1 MNVQRMRLK
10 KLNNTRD
17 LGGFP
22 VADGKKIKRDKLIRS
37 GRMHKLPP
45 QTVSALLKKGLTT
58 IIDLRT
64 EREQH
69 EYPDTKI
76 NGVKTV
82 NLPLVCTAT
91 VGITYTKSMAR
102 TMLDE
107 SKRIKT
113 EFGTADNYMSSM
125 YETVLFGDDGRRSLK
140 EFFKIL
146 LEAEGCVIWHC
157 NAGKDRTGLCAMLL
171 EFVLGVDEKLIIE
184 DYCASKKFQHTRRFW
199 QKAALVI
206 APMPRR
212 FKHILIALME
222 AKPQYIIGAID
233 KIKELYGSVTEYCKQ
248 SLGLTDEQIEI
259 LKSKYTE

>member
-140 EFFKIL
+140 EFF
-146 LEAEGCVIWHC
+146 
-157 NAGKDRTGLCAMLL
+157 
-171 EFVLGVDEKLIIE
+171 
-184 DYCASKKFQHTRRFW
+184 
-199 QKAALVI
+199 
-206 APMPRR
+206 
-212 FKHILIALME
+212 
-222 AKPQYIIGAID
+222 
-233 KIKELYGSVTEYCKQ
+233 
-248 SLGLTDEQIEI
+248 
-259 LKSKYTE
+259 